1 MNKEE
6 FLLDM
11 LDYYTVDPEG
21 RRCRNNKECVYSSK
35 SISKTS
41 SEGCAIG
48 RHLNPDL
55 AKQLDEDTIGDII
68 DVFSM
73 RKEYLPD
80 WMQIMGKEFL
90 SSCQTLHDSN
100 RYWTDKEL
108 THEGRRQLK
117 FIVMQYDLD
126 LSKFKRY
133 L

>member
-21 RRCRNNKECVYSSK
+21 RRCRDENNCYYSPETVHK
-35 SISKTS
+35 PT

-48 RHLNPDL
+48 RHLNADL
-55 AKQLDEDTIGDII
+55 AKQLDDEKAGYII
-68 DVFSM
+68 DVFDVHIND
-73 RKEYLPD
+73 LPE
-80 WMQIMGKEFL
+80 WMLTVGEQFL

-100 RYWTDKEL
+100 IYWTDNEL
-108 THEGRRQLK
+108 TYEGRRQLK
-117 FIVMQYDLD
+117 FIVMQHDLD
-126 LSKFKRY
+126 LSKFEKY